1 MPMMR
6 RGPLDRYPPE
16 WVLRQANA
24 HRVEGSIEFNTDR
37 PVTLFFAA
45 GRVYAAERGAD
56 LLEAD
61 LAARPILTESRAREK
76 AVNLLAEVM
85 GVTDGWYFHNPL
97 GHHPRQGSDPWETA
111 TLLMDTRSKVHE
123 SSSLAAWTGRTVSLQ
138 ETSEPSVTLGPDAWA
153 IIVALAGTT
162 DVGTLRVQ
170 LGWSP
175 DRLVSALVEIEDRGV
190 LEPSPAAGWRPPPP
204 PPPAAQLPPPP
215 LATRPP
221 RAAASPAPPASPT
234 SPVRTAADSHHTGP
248 LAPPP
253 PVDPGV
259 LRRRALPGRRTAS
272 T

>member
-6 RGPLDRYPPE
+6 RGPLDRYPTE

-24 HRVEGSIEFNTDR
+24 HRAEGSIEFNTDR

-61 LAARPILTESRAREK
+61 LATRPILTEERAREK
-76 AVNLLAEVM
+76 AVELLAEIM
-85 GVTDGWYFHNPL
+85 GVTEGWYFHNPL
-97 GHHPRQGSDPWETA
+97 GHHPRQGSEAWETA

-123 SSSLAAWTGRTVSLQ
+123 TSSLATWTGRTVSLH
-138 ETSEPSVTLGPDAWA
+138 ESPEASITLGADAWA
-153 IIVALAGTT
+153 IVVALARTT
-162 DVGTLRVQ
+162 AVGTLRGQ

-204 PPPAAQLPPPP
+204 ADPSVGSGPDGHRAGPPDPPPSEDA
-215 LATRPP
+215 
-221 RAAASPAPPASPT
+221 
-234 SPVRTAADSHHTGP
+234 GM
-248 LAPPP
+248 
-253 PVDPGV
+253 
-259 LRRRALPGRRTAS
+259 LRRRTRTGRRTAS

>member
-6 RGPLDRYPPE
+6 RGPLDRYPTE

-24 HRVEGSIEFNTDR
+24 HRVDGSIEFNTTR

-61 LAARPILTESRAREK
+61 LAARPILTEQRAHDK
-76 AVNLLAEVM
+76 AVDLLSEIM
-85 GVTDGWYFHNPL
+85 GATDGWYFHNPL
-97 GHHPRQGSDPWETA
+97 GRHPRQGSDPWETA

-123 SSSLAAWTGRTVSLQ
+123 TSSLAAWSGRTVSLQ
-138 ETSEPSVTLGPDAWA
+138 ETSAASVTLGPDAWA
-153 IIVALAGTT
+153 IIVALAATT
-162 DVGTLRVQ
+162 DVGALRIQ

-190 LEPSPAAGWRPPPP
+190 LAPSPAAGWRPPPAP
-204 PPPAAQLPPPP
+204 VAGA
-215 LATRPP
+215 P
-221 RAAASPAPPASPT
+221 RSDRDAGT
-234 SPVRTAADSHHTGP
+234 GHHTGP

-253 PVDPGV
+253 TVEASV
-259 LRRRALPGRRTAS
+259 LRRRALSGRRTAS